1 MIYIRTNYKYYYL
14 EIEIKITEE
23 YLNKLN
29 ESGAAMIA
37 GLTIL
42 KLIFAVLIRL
52 VFKSQTKKREHELE
66 NKLYMVTKKRYNV
79 FSLKDDAPQAYVI
92 EWFKNNIY
100 ITTGLMKIMN
110 EREIMAIMIHE
121 TSHVINRDV
130 VKKVSVEFGGSVFL
144 TALFASLESLAFKS
158 KNPVIAI
165 GSLSVSFLAASILMT
180 LMMTQSTKW
189 YKRQET
195 AADVS
200 VVKYGYAKDLISALN
215 KIEKYKKKQY
225 KDFAKKN
232 PDVDLEK
239 LDKGLKQLEDHPEH
253 KDRVKRLLEE
263 EKLYVAMVNGNLVE
277 VKNIIKSYLIVA

>member
-1 MIYIRTNYKYYYL
+1 M
-14 EIEIKITEE
+14 KITEE

>member
-14 EIEIKITEE
+14 EIEMKITEE